1 MRRLLP
7 LVLLLASCATLNV
20 PQETAAVNR
29 AVDDWHRAAA
39 QADESRYFALMTPDA
54 VFLGTDATERW
65 DVAAFRA
72 FAHPYFAKGTA
83 WTFTPKSRH
92 VMLDPDG
99 DTAWFDESLDS
110 ASYGE
115 CRGTG
120 VVRRMGGEWKIAHYN
135 LTIPIPNALAKEFV
149 ARIREQAKATP

>member
-7 LVLLLASCATLNV
+7 LALAFLASCATLNV
-20 PQETAAVNR
+20 PQETAAVN
-29 AVDDWHRAAA
+29 AVIDDWHRAAA
-39 QADESRYFALMTPDA
+39 QADETRYFNHMTPDA

-65 DVAAFRA
+65 DAQSFRA

-120 VVRRMGGEWKIAHYN
+120 VLRRVAGEWKIAHYN

-149 ARIREQAKATP
+149 ARIKGQ

>member
-1 MRRLLP
+1 M
-7 LVLLLASCATLNV
+7 
-20 PQETAAVNR
+20 NR
-29 AVDDWHRAAA
+29 VVDDWHKAAA
-39 QADESRYFALMTPDA
+39 QADEGRYFGHMTADS

-65 DVAAFRA
+65 DYAAFRA

-83 WTFTPKSRH
+83 WTFTPRNRH
-92 VMLDPDG
+92 VMIDPDG
-99 DTAWFDESLDS
+99 DTAWFDEALDS

-120 VVRRMGGEWKIAHYN
+120 VLRRENGAWKIAHYN

-149 ARIREQAKATP
+149 ARIRGAKP

>member
-7 LVLLLASCATLNV
+7 LVLLFASCATLNV
-20 PQETAAVNR
+20 PQETAAVNQ
-29 AVDDWHRAAA
+29 AIDAWHLAAA
-39 QADESRYFALMTPDA
+39 HADEARYFGLMTPDA

-65 DVAAFRA
+65 DKAAFQA

-92 VMLDPDG
+92 VMLDADG
-99 DTAWFDESLDS
+99 HTAWFDEALASD
-110 ASYGE
+110 SYGE

-120 VVRRMGGEWKIAHYN
+120 VLRREGGTWRIAHYN
-135 LTIPIPNALAKEFV
+135 LTIPIPNSLAKDFV
-149 ARIREQAKATP
+149 AKIRAEQH